1 MSISPFR
8 QLIFSLCQELSA
20 EDLDSM
26 KYLLRDLL
34 TTREIEGVSRPSDL
48 FVFLEQRGE
57 LGSENCG
64 LLKDIFVTIQRR
76 DLLKKLE
83 DFDNKQLGE
92 NERIQRDGSTRN
104 AGSPRYRSVN
114 KEDNNDYTTYGGH
127 ASSVS
132 SQNND
137 YVNPGHEVMLRE
149 VSADIFERLGFLL
162 NPSSSKNWIYLAGKL
177 DYTYKQAMNY
187 KLYPMQ
193 STQMLLGDWSTREDA
208 TVVKLYQTLKDIG
221 RADAAKE
228 LEPILVP
235 AGSTVV

>member
-1 MSISPFR
+1 
-8 QLIFSLCQELSA
+8 
-20 EDLDSM
+20 
-26 KYLLRDLL
+26 
-34 TTREIEGVSRPSDL
+34 
-48 FVFLEQRGE
+48 
-57 LGSENCG
+57 
-64 LLKDIFVTIQRR
+64 
-76 DLLKKLE
+76 
-83 DFDNKQLGE
+83 
-92 NERIQRDGSTRN
+92 
-104 AGSPRYRSVN
+104 
-114 KEDNNDYTTYGGH
+114 
-127 ASSVS
+127 
-132 SQNND
+132 
-137 YVNPGHEVMLRE
+137 MLRE

-228 LEPILVP
+228 LEPNLVP